1 MSQVTL
7 VVQNLKVL
15 QYFLLFFNLNED
27 SFMAGTKLCELPQS
41 SFFELNKV
49 KFCLRGAFDLCYA
62 IKHNK
67 A

>member
-1 MSQVTL
+1 
-7 VVQNLKVL
+7 
-15 QYFLLFFNLNED
+15 
-27 SFMAGTKLCELPQS
+27 MAGTKLCELPQS